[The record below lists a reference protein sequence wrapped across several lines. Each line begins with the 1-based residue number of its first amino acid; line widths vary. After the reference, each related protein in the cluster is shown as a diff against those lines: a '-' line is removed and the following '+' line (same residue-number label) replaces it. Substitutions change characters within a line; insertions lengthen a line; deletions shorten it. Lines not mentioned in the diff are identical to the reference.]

1 MVNLPPVTEVSNS
14 RWQFLRDN
22 GLFIYGTILLL
33 LISAFLL
40 FTYNQ
45 GDALVA
51 INKLRSPFW
60 DVFFKVGTRFAE
72 PVAYVTILIFVAA
85 FSYRRAIFTVVA
97 GALAGIVAGI
107 LKMVFAQARPMR
119 WFFDNYE
126 EIWHSLNH
134 FEEEWRSWDVDSSF
148 PSGHATSAF
157 ALYSFLAFTSRRN
170 KLTFGLLCFA
180 LAFMVA
186 FSRMYLLYHFLRDVT
201 FGAGLGLCIGTFVF
215 FLHQRLLQPSV
226 HLDRGWL
233 AHFNRSKPEK
243 EEVPPT

>member
-1 MVNLPPVTEVSNS
+1 MTEVPSS
-14 RWQFLRDN
+14 KRQFLRDN

-33 LISAFLL
+33 LISLVLIATF
-40 FTYNQ
+40 NQ
-45 GDALVA
+45 GDALIA

-72 PVAYVTILIFVAA
+72 PVAYITILLFVAA
-85 FSYRRAIFTVVA
+85 VSYRRAVFTVVA

-107 LKMVFAQARPMR
+107 LKVIFAQARPMR

-134 FEEEWRSWDVDSSF
+134 FEEKWRSWDVDSSF
-148 PSGHATSAF
+148 PSGHTTSAF

-170 KLTFGLLCFA
+170 KFTAGLLCLS
-180 LAFMVA
+180 LAVMVA

-201 FGAGLGLCIGTFVF
+201 AGAGLGLCLGTFVY
-215 FLHQRLLQPSV
+215 FLQLRLFRNNLR
-226 HLDRGWL
+226 LDQGWL
-233 AHFNRSKPEK
+233 DLFNRSKSVK
-243 EEVPPT
+243 GEVPPP